1 MKFSVAKGLVLA
13 LVSTEFAAASSWFSK
28 AGAFVSLLPGVNWA
42 NRISAYN
49 KWHETELERWLSDH
63 DIPYP
68 TPADRK
74 DLENLVKEN
83 WQDKVI
89 GPASIVSNAASDH
102 YGNVKDW
109 IFDR

>member
-1 MKFSVAKGLVLA
+1 MKFSFSKLLVVALA
-13 LVSTEFAAASSWFSK
+13 STEVAVASTWFGKTGMLTSFSHVIDQ
-28 AGAFVSLLPGVNWA
+28 ADHP
-42 NRISAYN
+42 SAYN

-68 TPADRK
+68 SPADRK

-83 WQDKVI
+83 WQSKVAEPVSATGDK
-89 GPASIVSNAASDH
+89 ASDH

-109 IFDR
+109 IFDT